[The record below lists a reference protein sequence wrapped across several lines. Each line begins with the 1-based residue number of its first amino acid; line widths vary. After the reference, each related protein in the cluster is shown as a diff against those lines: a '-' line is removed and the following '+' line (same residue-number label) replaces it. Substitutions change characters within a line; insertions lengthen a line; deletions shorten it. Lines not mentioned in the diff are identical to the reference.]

1 MLKALVFGAIVTGCV
16 ALVIGSQGSSGGRLA
31 IEAVQVGDVRLFW
44 SWPLF
49 FSGSGI
55 AWGLILLQR

>member
-1 MLKALVFGAIVTGCV
+1 MLKAVVFGAIVTGCV

-31 IEAVQVGDVRLFW
+31 IEAIELGGVRLFW

-49 FSGSGI
+49 LSGSGL

>member
-1 MLKALVFGAIVTGCV
+1 M
-16 ALVIGSQGSSGGRLA
+16 ALVIGSQGSTGGRLA
-31 IEAVQVGDVRLFW
+31 VEAVQLGGYRMFW

-49 FSGSGI
+49 FSGSGL

>member
-1 MLKALVFGAIVTGCV
+1 MLKAVVFGAIITGCL
-16 ALVIGSQGSSGGRLA
+16 ALVIGSQGSTGGRLA
-31 IEAVQVGDVRLFW
+31 VEAVQLGGYRMFW

-49 FSGSGI
+49 FSGSGL

>member
-1 MLKALVFGAIVTGCV
+1 MLKAIVFGGIVTGCI
-16 ALVIGSQGSSGGRLA
+16 ALVLGSQGATGGRLA
-31 IEAVQVGDVRLFW
+31 VHALELGDYRMFW

-49 FSGSGI
+49 VSGSGL

>member
-1 MLKALVFGAIVTGCV
+1 MLKAAVFSAIITACV

-31 IEAVQVGDVRLFW
+31 IEAFELGDFRLFW

-49 FSGSGI
+49 FSGSGL